1 MGRIW
6 SKICIIYLFIQSLI
20 RTENYGKG
28 EVYMAKKVKLSEVT
42 DMFKGMEIL
51 SLEGVKIEGDIEID
65 LSGLF
70 GGGGFDPMLAAI
82 LGQES
87 AMLAQHFARIAGMFG
102 VPVGMGAPAAAGAV
116 APGISPALAAPKLK
130 DLIPAKFDVAKIAE
144 WTTQIQEV
152 PLGNTSAEG
161 GTRGKQVIVGG
172 EKALPFYFDAPMP
185 NRNQVTIDVF
195 DMRIGLAKAVKENY
209 DEVMD
214 SPGEWAKKN
223 VDKFNADMITIH
235 LISTDPLV
243 KDTSAKDAAKT
254 VEEVLQAVDV
264 PIAIGGSGNPQK
276 DPEVLSKAAEV
287 SEGERCLLAS
297 ASLNLD
303 YAKIAEAAL
312 KYDHDVL
319 SWTQLDMNAQKELNR
334 KLMKQC
340 NVPRDRIIMDPTTAA
355 LGYGL
360 DYAYT
365 NMERIRLAALMGDDE
380 LTFPMSSGTTN
391 AWGARE
397 SWMVGSPLGQ
407 DSDWGPR
414 EYRGPIWEIVTGLSL
429 AIAGNDLFMMMHP
442 TSVAVLKQIT
452 QTLFGTVEAEPVNIA
467 SWIEAEV

>member
-1 MGRIW
+1 
-6 SKICIIYLFIQSLI
+6 
-20 RTENYGKG
+20 
-28 EVYMAKKVKLSEVT
+28 MAKKIKSSEMK
-42 DMFKGMEIL
+42 DMFKGVDIV

-65 LSGLF
+65 LSGLL

-87 AMLAQHFARIAGMFG
+87 AMLAQHFGRIAGMFG
-102 VPVGMGAPAAAGAV
+102 VPVGMGVPGVAPGVAPAA
-116 APGISPALAAPKLK
+116 ALAAPKLK
-130 DLIPAKFDVAKIAE
+130 ELIASKFDVKNIEE

-152 PLGNTSAEG
+152 PIGNTSADG
-161 GTRGKQVIVGG
+161 GTRGKRVLLGG

-195 DMRIGLAKAVKENY
+195 DMRLGLAKAVKENY

-243 KDTSAKDAAKT
+243 KDTPAKEAAKT

-276 DPEVLSKAAEV
+276 DVEVLSKAAEV
-287 SEGERCLLAS
+287 AEGERCLIAS

-319 SWTQLDMNAQKELNR
+319 SWTQLDMNSQKELNR

-397 SWMVGSPLGQ
+397 SWMVSSPLKE

-414 EYRGPIWEIVTGLSL
+414 EYRGPIWEIITGLSL

-442 TSVAVLKQIT
+442 TSVAVLKHMT
-452 QTLFGTVEAEPVNIA
+452 QTLFGMIEAEPIDLAN
-467 SWIEAEV
+467 WIGSGV

>member
-1 MGRIW
+1 
-6 SKICIIYLFIQSLI
+6 
-20 RTENYGKG
+20 
-28 EVYMAKKVKLSEVT
+28 MAKKMKLSDIT
-42 DMFKGMEIL
+42 NMFAGMDVEA
-51 SLEGVKIEGDIEID
+51 LEGVTIEGDIEID
-65 LSGLF
+65 LGGL
-70 GGGGFDPMLAAI
+70 GGGFDPMLAAA

-87 AMLAQHFARIAGMFG
+87 AVLAQHFARIAGMFG
-102 VPVGMGAPAAAGAV
+102 YPVGIGAPAAPA
-116 APGISPALAAPKLK
+116 ISPALAAPKLK
-130 DLIPAKFDVAKIAE
+130 DLIPAKFDVANIAE
-144 WTTQIQEV
+144 WATQIQEV
-152 PLGNTSAEG
+152 PIGNTSADG
-161 GTRGKQVIVGG
+161 GSRGKRVLVGG
-172 EKALPFYFDAPMP
+172 EKALPFFPDAPMP

-223 VDKFNADMITIH
+223 VEKFNADMITIH

-243 KDTSAKDAAKT
+243 KDTPPKEAAKT

-276 DPEVLSKAAEV
+276 DPEVLARAAEV
-287 SEGERCLLAS
+287 AEGERCLLAS

-303 YAKIAEAAL
+303 YAAIAEAAL

-397 SWMVGSPLGQ
+397 SWMVGSPLKE
-407 DSDWGPR
+407 DSDW
-414 EYRGPIWEIVTGLSL
+414 
-429 AIAGNDLFMMMHP
+429 GNDLFMMMHP

-452 QTLFGTVEAEPVNIA
+452 QTLFGTIDTEQVDIA
-467 SWIEAEV
+467 NWIGAEV

>member
-1 MGRIW
+1 
-6 SKICIIYLFIQSLI
+6 
-20 RTENYGKG
+20 
-28 EVYMAKKVKLSEVT
+28 MAKKMKLT
-42 DMFKGMEIL
+42 DITNMFSGMDVEA
-51 SLEGVKIEGDIEID
+51 LEGVTIEGDIELD
-65 LSGLF
+65 LGGL
-70 GGGGFDPMLAAI
+70 GGGSDPMLAAA

-87 AMLAQHFARIAGMFG
+87 AVLAQHFARIAGMFG
-102 VPVGMGAPAAAGAV
+102 YPVGIGGPAAAAPAA
-116 APGISPALAAPKLK
+116 ALAAPKFK
-130 DLIPAKFDVAKIAE
+130 DLIPAKFDVANMAD
-144 WTTQIQEV
+144 WATPIQEV
-152 PLGNTSAEG
+152 RIGNTSADG
-161 GTRGKQVIVGG
+161 GSRGKAVHVGG
-172 EKALPFYFDAPMP
+172 EKALPFYFDAEMP

-195 DMRIGLAKAVKENY
+195 DMRIGLAKAVKQNY

-223 VDKFNADMITIH
+223 VEQFNADMITIH
-235 LISTDPLV
+235 LISTDPLI
-243 KDTSAKDAAKT
+243 KDTPAKEAAKV

-276 DPEVLSKAAEV
+276 DPEVLAKAAEV
-287 SEGERCLLAS
+287 AEGERCLLAS

-303 YAKIAEAAL
+303 YAAIAEAAL

-319 SWTQLDMNAQKELNR
+319 SWTQLDMNSQKELNR

-340 NVPRDRIIMDPTTAA
+340 NVPRERIIMDPTTAA

-397 SWMVGSPLGQ
+397 SWMVGSPLKE

-429 AIAGNDLFMMMHP
+429 ALAGNDLFMMMHP
-442 TSVAVLKQIT
+442 TSVAFLKKAT
-452 QTLFGTVEAEPVNIA
+452 QTLFGSIDAEPVDISNWIA
-467 SWIEAEV
+467 AEV

>member
-1 MGRIW
+1 
-6 SKICIIYLFIQSLI
+6 
-20 RTENYGKG
+20 
-28 EVYMAKKVKLSEVT
+28 MAKKMKLSEIT
-42 DMFKGMEIL
+42 NMFAGMNVEA
-51 SLEGVKIEGDIEID
+51 LEGVTIEGDIEID
-65 LSGLF
+65 LGGL
-70 GGGGFDPMLAAI
+70 GGFDPMLAAA

-87 AMLAQHFARIAGMFG
+87 AVLAQHFARIAGMFG
-102 VPVGMGAPAAAGAV
+102 YPVSVGAPAAAPAAV
-116 APGISPALAAPKLK
+116 SPALAAPKLK
-130 DLIPAKFDVAKIAE
+130 DLIPAKFEFSNIEE
-144 WTTQIQEV
+144 WTTQVEEV
-152 PLGNTSAEG
+152 PIGNTSADG
-161 GTRGKQVIVGG
+161 GSRGKRILLGG
-172 EKALPFYFDAPMP
+172 EKALPFFPDAPMP

-195 DMRIGLAKAVKENY
+195 DMRLGLAKAVKENY
-209 DEVMD
+209 DDVMD
-214 SPGEWAKKN
+214 NPGEWAKKN
-223 VDKFNADMITIH
+223 VEKFNADMITIH
-235 LISTDPLV
+235 LISTDPLI
-243 KDTSAKDAAKT
+243 KDTSPKDAAKT

-276 DPEVLSKAAEV
+276 DPLVLAKAAEV
-287 SEGERCLLAS
+287 AEGERCLLAS

-303 YAKIAEAAL
+303 YAAIAEAAL

-397 SWMVGSPLGQ
+397 SWMVSSPLKE

-414 EYRGPIWEIVTGLSL
+414 EYRGPIWEIITGLSL

-442 TSVAVLKQIT
+442 TSVAVLKHMT
-452 QTLFGTVEAEPVNIA
+452 QTLFGSIEAEPVDIA
-467 SWIEAEV
+467 NWIGAEV

>member
-6 SKICIIYLFIQSLI
+6 SKICIISLFIQSLI

-65 LSGLF
+65 LSGLL

-116 APGISPALAAPKLK
+116 APGISPAFAAPKLK
-130 DLIPAKFDVAKIAE
+130 DLIPAKFDVANIAE

-152 PLGNTSAEG
+152 PLGNTSADG

-185 NRNQVTIDVF
+185 NRNQITIDVF

-452 QTLFGTVEAEPVNIA
+452 QTLFGIVEAEPVNIA

>member
-1 MGRIW
+1 
-6 SKICIIYLFIQSLI
+6 
-20 RTENYGKG
+20 
-28 EVYMAKKVKLSEVT
+28 MAKKAKLSEMT
-42 DMFKGMEIL
+42 DMFKDVDIL
-51 SLEGVKIEGDIEID
+51 SLEGVTIEGDIEIELD
-65 LSGLF
+65 GL
-70 GGGGFDPMLAAI
+70 GGGFDPMLAAI
-82 LGQES
+82 LGQEN
-87 AMLAQHFARIAGMFG
+87 AVLAQHFARLAGIFG
-102 VPVGMGAPAAAGAV
+102 VPVGFGAPAAGAPSA
-116 APGISPALAAPKLK
+116 APGISPALAAPKFK
-130 DLIPAKFDVAKIAE
+130 DLIPAKFDVANIAE
-144 WTTQIQEV
+144 WATQIQEV
-152 PLGNTSAEG
+152 PIGNTSADG
-161 GTRGKQVIVGG
+161 GSRGKRVVVGG
-172 EKALPFYFDAPMP
+172 EKALPFFPDAPMP

-223 VDKFNADMITIH
+223 VEKFNADMITIH

-243 KDTSAKDAAKT
+243 KDTSPKDAAKT

-276 DPEVLSKAAEV
+276 DPLVLAKAAEV
-287 SEGERCLLAS
+287 AEGERCLLAS

-303 YAKIAEAAL
+303 YAAIAEAAL
-312 KYDHDVL
+312 KHDHDVL

-365 NMERIRLAALMGDDE
+365 NMERIRLAALMGDEE

-397 SWMVGSPLGQ
+397 SWMVSSPLKE

-442 TSVAVLKQIT
+442 TSVAVLKHIT
-452 QTLFGTVEAEPVNIA
+452 QTLFGTIEAEPIDLAN
-467 SWIEAEV
+467 WIGSGV

>member
-65 LSGLF
+65 LSGLL
-70 GGGGFDPMLAAI
+70 GGGGFDPMLAAL

-130 DLIPAKFDVAKIAE
+130 DLIPAKFDVSKIAE

-152 PLGNTSAEG
+152 PLGNTSADG

-185 NRNQVTIDVF
+185 KRNQVTIDVF
-195 DMRIGLAKAVKENY
+195 DMRIGRAKAVKENY

-452 QTLFGTVEAEPVNIA
+452 PTLFGTVEAEPVNIA

>member
-6 SKICIIYLFIQSLI
+6 SKICIISLFIQSLI

-28 EVYMAKKVKLSEVT
+28 EVYMAKKVKLSEMT

-65 LSGLF
+65 LSGLL

-87 AMLAQHFARIAGMFG
+87 AMLAQHFGRIASMFG
-102 VPVGMGAPAAAGAV
+102 VPVGMGAPAAAGGV
-116 APGISPALAAPKLK
+116 APGVSPALAAPKLK
-130 DLIPAKFDVAKIAE
+130 DLIPAKFDVSKIAE
-144 WTTQIQEV
+144 WTTPIQEV
-152 PLGNTSAEG
+152 PLGNTSADG

-397 SWMVGSPLGQ
+397 SWMVSSPLGQ

-452 QTLFGTVEAEPVNIA
+452 QTLFGTLEAEPVNIA

>member
-1 MGRIW
+1 VRSVYLYLYSHS
-6 SKICIIYLFIQSLI
+6 SK
-20 RTENYGKG
+20 RKTYGKG
-28 EVYMAKKVKLSEVT
+28 EVYMAKKVKLSEMT
-42 DMFKGMEIL
+42 DMFKDVEVL
-51 SLEGVKIEGDIEID
+51 ALEGVTIEGDIEID
-65 LSGLF
+65 LSGL
-70 GGGGFDPMLAAI
+70 GGGFDPMLAAL

-87 AMLAQHFARIAGMFG
+87 AVLAQHFGRLASMFG
-102 VPVGMGAPAAAGAV
+102 VPVGIGAPAVGAPAAA
-116 APGISPALAAPKLK
+116 PGVSPALAAPKLK
-130 DLIPAKFDVAKIAE
+130 DLIPSKFDFSNIEE

-152 PLGNTSAEG
+152 PIGNTSADG
-161 GTRGKQVIVGG
+161 GSRGKRVMLGG
-172 EKALPFYFDAPMP
+172 EKALPFFPDAPMP

-195 DMRIGLAKAVKENY
+195 DMRLGLAKAVKENY

-214 SPGEWAKKN
+214 NPGEWAKKN
-223 VDKFNADMITIH
+223 VEKFNADMITIH
-235 LISTDPLV
+235 LISTDPLI
-243 KDTSAKDAAKT
+243 KDTSPKDAAKT

-276 DPEVLSKAAEV
+276 DPLVLAKAAEV
-287 SEGERCLLAS
+287 AEGERCLIAS

-303 YAKIAEAAL
+303 YAAIAEAAL

-397 SWMVGSPLGQ
+397 SWMVSSPLKE

-414 EYRGPIWEIVTGLSL
+414 EYRGPIWEIITGLSL

-442 TSVAVLKQIT
+442 TSVAVLKHIT
-452 QTLFGTVEAEPVNIA
+452 QTLFGTIEAEPVDIA
-467 SWIEAEV
+467 NWIGAEV

>member
-1 MGRIW
+1 M
-6 SKICIIYLFIQSLI
+6 
-20 RTENYGKG
+20 ENYRIG
-28 EVYMAKKVKLSEVT
+28 EVYMAKKIKSSEMK
-42 DMFKGMEIL
+42 DMFKGVDIL

-65 LSGLF
+65 LSGLL

-87 AMLAQHFARIAGMFG
+87 AMLAQHFGRIAGMFG
-102 VPVGMGAPAAAGAV
+102 VPVGMGAPAAAPAAAREV
-116 APGISPALAAPKLK
+116 APALAAPKFA
-130 DLIPAKFDVAKIAE
+130 DLIPAKFDVANIAD
-144 WTTQIQEV
+144 WATPIQEV
-152 PLGNTSAEG
+152 PIGNTSADG
-161 GTRGKQVIVGG
+161 GTRGKRVMLGG

-195 DMRIGLAKAVKENY
+195 DMRLGLAKAVKENY

-214 SPGEWAKKN
+214 NPGEWAKKN

-243 KDTSAKDAAKT
+243 KDTPAKEAAKT

-276 DPEVLSKAAEV
+276 DVEVLSKAAEV
-287 SEGERCLLAS
+287 AEGERCLIAS

-319 SWTQLDMNAQKELNR
+319 SWTQLDMNSQKELNR

-397 SWMVGSPLGQ
+397 SWMVNSPLKE

-414 EYRGPIWEIVTGLSL
+414 EYRGPIWEIITGLSL

-442 TSVAVLKQIT
+442 TSVAVLKQMT
-452 QTLFGTVEAEPVNIA
+452 QTLFGMIEAEPVDLAN
-467 SWIEAEV
+467 WIGSGV